1 MSDDIELLNLS
12 RALEYERQSR
22 SIDKMDLD
30 QAREFAKSYLKLY
43 LKQQE
48 VVLSMACLLY
58 TSDAADE

>member
-48 VVLSMACLLY
+48 VVLSMA
-58 TSDAADE
+58 TM